1 LTSGIYKATASTPSL
16 LLMYG
21 QMVTMVSV
29 DESSRNNA
37 VVLVSPPAIVT
48 ASLILASLNDVLVRS
63 SGIHFATALTPFLF
77 GTYGW
82 MKFRICRTH
91 KFNWQIFYLTLE
103 APFRDID
110 TECMQGT

>member
-37 VVLVSPPAIVT
+37 VVLVSPPTIVT
-48 ASLILASLNDVLVRS
+48 ASLILASL
-63 SGIHFATALTPFLF
+63 TKFLF
-77 GTYGW
+77 ALLVY
-82 MKFRICRTH
+82 
-91 KFNWQIFYLTLE
+91 TL
-103 APFRDID
+103 
-110 TECMQGT
+110 QQL